1 MKTEQRKE
9 EESKAR
15 QQRGLSDES
24 LEGKSLIVEQHRKV
38 RVKAISQRTLEDC
51 LHNSTRELIYQ
62 RLFY

>member
-1 MKTEQRKE
+1 MRVWKE
-9 EESKAR
+9 A
-15 QQRGLSDES
+15 
-24 LEGKSLIVEQHRKV
+24 SLIVEQHRKV